1 MTKKK
6 ETTPKPDEILNE
18 DAISANELESNNASE
33 ILELNEK
40 VKELEQNILYAKAE
54 LQNFMRR
61 ADEEAI
67 KIRKF
72 AIENFTQELLIVKD
86 SLEAA
91 LNSEK
96 ITIENLQDG
105 VSITLK
111 QLVSIFEKFN
121 IAEINPVDQKFD
133 PNEHQAMTMVE
144 SDKEPNTIIGVLQK
158 GYKLNERIIRPAMV
172 VVCKAKEA

>member
-1 MTKKK
+1 
-6 ETTPKPDEILNE
+6 
-18 DAISANELESNNASE
+18 
-33 ILELNEK
+33 
-40 VKELEQNILYAKAE
+40 
-54 LQNFMRR
+54 
-61 ADEEAI
+61 
-67 KIRKF
+67 
-72 AIENFTQELLIVKD
+72 LLIVKD

>member
-1 MTKKK
+1 MNKKK
-6 ETTPKPDEILNE
+6 DTADK
-18 DAISANELESNNASE
+18 ANETIKEDELSLSETEPNDTSDSLEQSE
-33 ILELNEK
+33 KI
-40 VKELEQNILYAKAE
+40 KELEQNVLYAKAE
-54 LQNFMRR
+54 LQNYMKR

-72 AIENFTQELLIVKD
+72 AIENFSQELLIVKD

-96 ITIENLQDG
+96 STIENLQDG

-121 IAEINPVDQKFD
+121 IVEINPLDQKFD
-133 PNEHQAMTMVE
+133 PNEHQAMSMVE
-144 SDKEPNTIIGVLQK
+144 SDKEPNTIISVLQK

-172 VVCKAKEA
+172 SVSKAKEA